1 MNVRYALDRDEALKR
16 ARGMT
21 AVSAGVALSPV
32 ALVVLLL
39 TKMGFRF
46 DATTLG
52 LVGAITALVVLRSV
66 ALHARRVA
74 LLRGLV
80 VNLEDDALVV
90 DARRQKGLIFPR
102 KDVRRI
108 QEMEGALGG
117 LRVHL
122 APRGD
127 APTVFDIPRGGKHFG
142 DLRAEL
148 ETWRPLERSGRR
160 SKWMRVGYVVAV
172 VAGIFFIPFLL
183 DDILGLS
190 HVSARMFASTLVMLV
205 WFGARAWTRVRG

>member
-1 MNVRYALDRDEALKR
+1 MNVRYELDDDEALKR

-32 ALVVLLL
+32 ALVLLLL

-52 LVGAITALVVLRSV
+52 LVGAVTALVVLRSV
-66 ALHARRVA
+66 AQHSRRVS
-74 LLRGLV
+74 LLRALV
-80 VNLEDDALVV
+80 VTIEGDALAV
-90 DARRQKGLIFPR
+90 DARREKRLIFPR
-102 KDVRRI
+102 GDVERI

-127 APTVFDIPRGGKHFG
+127 APTVFDIPRGGRHFG

-190 HVSARMFASTLVMLV
+190 RVSARMFASALVMLV
-205 WFGARAWTRVRG
+205 WFVARAITRRR

>member
-1 MNVRYALDRDEALKR
+1 
-16 ARGMT
+16 MT

-32 ALVVLLL
+32 ALVILLL

-52 LVGAITALVVLRSV
+52 LVGAITALVVLRSL
-66 ALHARRVA
+66 ALHARRVG
-74 LLRGLV
+74 LLRALV
-80 VNLEDDALVV
+80 VSVEADALVV
-90 DARRQKGLIFPR
+90 EARREKRLVFPR
-102 KDVRRI
+102 GDVRRL

-127 APTVFDIPRGGKHFG
+127 APTVFDIPRGGRHFG

-148 ETWRPLERSGRR
+148 ETWRPLERPGRR
-160 SKWMRVGYVVAV
+160 TKWARAGYVAAV

-190 HVSARMFASTLVMLV
+190 RVSARMFASALVMLV
-205 WFGARAWTRVRG
+205 WFGARAMTRRR

>member
-1 MNVRYALDRDEALKR
+1 MNVRYELDHDEALKR

-32 ALVVLLL
+32 ALVMLLL
-39 TKMGFRF
+39 TKMDFRF
-46 DATTLG
+46 DGTTLA

-66 ALHARRVA
+66 ALHSRRVSLLRALVITLDDDAIIVKARRETE
-74 LLRGLV
+74 LILPREDV
-80 VNLEDDALVV
+80 V
-90 DARRQKGLIFPR
+90 
-102 KDVRRI
+102 RI

-122 APRGD
+122 LPRGD
-127 APTVFDIPRGGKHFG
+127 APTVLDIPRGGKHFG

-148 ETWRPLERSGRR
+148 ETWRPLERSARR
-160 SKWMRVGYVVAV
+160 SRWMRAGYVVAV

-190 HVSARMFASTLVMLV
+190 RVSARFFASALVMTV
-205 WFGARAWTRVRG
+205 WFAARAITRRR

>member
-1 MNVRYALDRDEALKR
+1 MKLRYAFEKDEALKR
-16 ARGMT
+16 ARWMT
-21 AVSAGVALSPV
+21 AVGAGVALSPV
-32 ALVVLLL
+32 ALVILLL

-46 DATTLG
+46 EATTLG

-66 ALHARRVA
+66 ALHSRRVA
-74 LLRGLV
+74 FLRGLV
-80 VNLEDDALVV
+80 VSVVEDSLVV
-90 DARRQKGLIFPR
+90 EARREKDLSFPR
-102 KDVRRI
+102 GDVERI

-117 LRVHL
+117 LRIHL

-127 APTVFDIPRGGKHFG
+127 SPTVFDIPRGGKHFG

-160 SKWMRVGYVVAV
+160 SRWMRAGYVVAV

-190 HVSARMFASTLVMLV
+190 RVSARMFASGMVMFV
-205 WFGARAWTRVRG
+205 WFAARAITRRS

>member
-1 MNVRYALDRDEALKR
+1 
-16 ARGMT
+16 MT
-21 AVSAGVALSPV
+21 AVSVGVALSPV

-74 LLRGLV
+74 LLGALV
-80 VNLEDDALVV
+80 VSVEEDALVV
-90 DARRQKGLIFPR
+90 EARREKRLIFPR
-102 KDVRRI
+102 SDVQRL

-122 APRGD
+122 SPRGD

-160 SKWMRVGYVVAV
+160 TKWTRAGYVVAV

-190 HVSARMFASTLVMLV
+190 RVSARMFASTLVMVV
-205 WFGARAWTRVRG
+205 WFGARAVTRRR

>member
-1 MNVRYALDRDEALKR
+1 
-16 ARGMT
+16 MT
-21 AVSAGVALSPV
+21 AVGVGVALSPV

-74 LLRGLV
+74 LLGALV
-80 VNLEDDALVV
+80 VSVEEDALVV
-90 DARRQKGLIFPR
+90 EARREKRLFFPR
-102 KDVRRI
+102 SDVQRL

-160 SKWMRVGYVVAV
+160 TKWTRVGYVLAV

-190 HVSARMFASTLVMLV
+190 RVSARMFASTLVMVV
-205 WFGARAWTRVRG
+205 WFGARAVTRRR